1 MDLTPWAGIIGAV
14 VGAAIGFLAQ
24 RMNIAEQRRK
34 DRLERIASL
43 LQAADRVVEIGERL
57 VESRVKTKTVSIGGF
72 SGSTEDA
79 IFREA
84 LRDARHHYEYLILS
98 SAGKLTR
105 SMTPLLKV
113 VYDLESAVEEREPT
127 QALMISVKAVDEDYQ
142 PAREILMRVANHR
155 LPRRT
160 ARG

>member
-57 VESRVKTKTVSIGGF
+57 VESRIKAKSPGGRP
-72 SGSTEDA
+72 GPAEDSN
-79 IFREA
+79 FREA
-84 LRDARHHYEYLILS
+84 LQDARHHYEYLILS
-98 SAGKLTR
+98 SGGKLTR

-113 VYDLESAVEEREPT
+113 IYDIESAVEERAHT
-127 QALMISVKAVDEDYQ
+127 STHDLC
-142 PAREILMRVANHR
+142 
-155 LPRRT
+155 
-160 ARG
+160 